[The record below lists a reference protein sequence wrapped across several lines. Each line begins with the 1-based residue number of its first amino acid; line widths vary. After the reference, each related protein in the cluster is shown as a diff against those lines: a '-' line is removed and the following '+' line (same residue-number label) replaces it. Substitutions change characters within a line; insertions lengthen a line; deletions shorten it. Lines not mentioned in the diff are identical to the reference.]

1 MWVKWKLIVYLGIV
15 LVNMQDWCVVCA
27 KHAIGSEILLGRPD
41 ELLGDVGQMKAHF
54 GFFGNNANL
63 NAR

>member
-1 MWVKWKLIVYLGIV
+1 
-15 LVNMQDWCVVCA
+15 MQDRCVVCA
-27 KHAIGSEILLGRPD
+27 EHAIGSEILLGRPD
-41 ELLGDVGQMKAHF
+41 ELLGDVGQMEARF

>member
-1 MWVKWKLIVYLGIV
+1 
-15 LVNMQDWCVVCA
+15 MQDRCVICDE
-27 KHAIGSEILLGRPD
+27 HAIGSEILLGRL
-41 ELLGDVGQMKAHF
+41 ELLGDVGQIEARF